1 MVWHFGCLNQMKW
14 LLRVGLVAFIS
25 ANSKI
30 FFRAGVS
37 AVIIFIANLLYKK
50 FEALLLATNPDQLF
64 IPLYT
69 FTTLTIFLIFWTL
82 ASLMS
87 FKSLAESKRINKIK
101 ESYNNKPSSFLELA
115 DINKHPK
122 LKTRSENILGK

>member
-1 MVWHFGCLNQMKW
+1 MRW
-14 LLRVGLVAFIS
+14 LLRAGLVAFIS

-30 FFRAGVS
+30 FFRTGVS
-37 AVIIFIANLLYKK
+37 AVIIFIGNLLYNK

-82 ASLMS
+82 ASLIS
-87 FKSLAESKRINKIK
+87 FKSLAESKRVNGIR